1 MAGGTTRGSRPFA
14 VSPREA
20 LSGRASLSLTVK
32 ATASTKSLMCAAP
45 TLTRAGIRRRGM
57 TVEAITQFMLQQ
69 GPSQAFLNLEWD
81 SIWNTNKKVIDPVA
95 PRFVALDKE
104 GL

>member
-1 MAGGTTRGSRPFA
+1 
-14 VSPREA
+14 
-20 LSGRASLSLTVK
+20 
-32 ATASTKSLMCAAP
+32 
-45 TLTRAGIRRRGM
+45 M

-104 GL
+104 NLSVHYPLSLSLSLLLTAAEAGPSKKAPL

>member
-1 MAGGTTRGSRPFA
+1 MGATIGQADP
-14 VSPREA
+14 
-20 LSGRASLSLTVK
+20 LSSD
-32 ATASTKSLMCAAP
+32 
-45 TLTRAGIRRRGM
+45 RAGIRRRGM

-104 GL
+104 NLSVACSLSCRRSPFAGSLSCLTTPY